1 MQNIAFWHAHAE
13 IDHLS
18 AYSQMAIQSNSPR

>member
-1 MQNIAFWHAHAE
+1 M

-18 AYSQMAIQSNSPR
+18 AYSRSQ